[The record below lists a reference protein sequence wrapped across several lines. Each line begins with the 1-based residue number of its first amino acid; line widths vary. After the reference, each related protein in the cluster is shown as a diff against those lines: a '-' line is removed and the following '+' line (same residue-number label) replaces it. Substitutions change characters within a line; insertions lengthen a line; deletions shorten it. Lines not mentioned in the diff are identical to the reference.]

1 MALFGGSRQLIS
13 LLIRCVYASSE
24 NLCQPAYFG
33 LAFFV
38 VLVADCGCWKTNPS
52 EPEATIGEKLNEEI
66 PSNYPSATSGIYYN
80 VPPFGRPPEDPE
92 DEEYPDVTADLRKK
106 KPANEYFNT
115 VRSPTTISGS
125 ELASISLLAERT
137 VKDFVTEQNIPRRG
151 ELGDEIWRAMD
162 EFITPAGDAMGCW
175 EPLDRTLLMPLTD
188 PVLYSPKFIRVLQE
202 TVLREHPLWRFIVYV
217 DAFGYERE
225 HLVALAIYPDAI
237 VLGEE
242 QYDLSLQD
250 DQVRKW
256 QDAMQ
261 RVIDHTRGA
270 EIRQLRWAASRLPD
284 LLEQL
289 RSKHV
294 VLVAAADNWLGDTS
308 QHSMWI
314 MQGGSEFTFRT
325 DIFPGLATGRSF
337 YVTKEGALS
346 GIFQKGRP
354 FLYLR
359 TVPARKTHQLT
370 VRYNKA
376 KAKPWE
382 SGIELADQTE
392 FTIVVRPK
400 DIRTESDLKSD
411 DRLSHPLQIE
421 FPDD

>member
-1 MALFGGSRQLIS
+1 MKSFPH
-13 LLIRCVYASSE
+13 Y
-24 NLCQPAYFG
+24 PA
-33 LAFFV
+33 
-38 VLVADCGCWKTNPS
+38 P
-52 EPEATIGEKLNEEI
+52 I
-66 PSNYPSATSGIYYN
+66 SGIYYN
-80 VPPFGRPPEDPE
+80 APPFGRPPEDPE

-106 KPANEYFNT
+106 KPATEYFNT
-115 VRSPTTISGS
+115 VPSPTTISGS

-188 PVLYSPKFIRVLQE
+188 PVLYSPMFIRVLQE

-225 HLVALAIYPDAI
+225 HLVDLAIYPDAI
-237 VLGEE
+237 VIGEE
-242 QYDLSLQD
+242 LYGISLQD
-250 DQVRKW
+250 DRVRSWQASMRQVF
-256 QDAMQ
+256 
-261 RVIDHTRGA
+261 DHTRGA

-289 RSKHV
+289 KSKHV

-308 QHSMWI
+308 QHSIWI

-325 DIFPGLATGRSF
+325 DDFPGLATGRSF

-346 GIFQKGRP
+346 GIFKKGRP

-359 TVPARKTHQLT
+359 TVPAGKTHQLT

-376 KAKPWE
+376 KAKPSE
-382 SGIELADQTE
+382 SGAELADQTE
-392 FTIVVRPK
+392 FTIFVRPE